1 MFNVTNH
8 QGNANQNHNETSC
21 YTCQNGYYIWKSIYK
36 KCSVLLIIREMQIKI
51 TMRHH
56 VMPVRMVIIYGKANK
71 QETRSVG
78 KDVEKLEPLHSVG
91 GNTKWYNCDRKQYGA
106 FAKN

>member
-1 MFNVTNH
+1 MANKYTKVLNTTNI
-8 QGNANQNHNETSC
+8 T
-21 YTCQNGYYIWKSIYK
+21 
-36 KCSVLLIIREMQIKI
+36 EMQVKI

-71 QETRSVG
+71 QETRRVG

-91 GNTKWYNCDRKQYGA
+91 GNTKWYNCYRKQYGA